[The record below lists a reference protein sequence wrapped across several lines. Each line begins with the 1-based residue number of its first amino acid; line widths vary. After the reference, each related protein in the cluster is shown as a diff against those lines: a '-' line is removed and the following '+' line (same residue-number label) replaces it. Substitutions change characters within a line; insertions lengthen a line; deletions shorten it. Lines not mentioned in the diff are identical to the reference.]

1 MTGTELGP
9 AFVPAVV
16 VIPAGCR
23 VVSRWPRPDGTPPV
37 AEAGRFRG
45 EPRQS
50 FYRAED

>member
-1 MTGTELGP
+1 MTRTELGP

-16 VIPAGCR
+16 VPAGCR
-23 VVSRWPRPDGTPPV
+23 VVSRWPRPHGAPPV

-50 FYRAED
+50 FYRVEN